1 STERRVLYGSHEDG
15 GGPGSLYHKDI
26 RPHPGDHLPTDRRER
41 LSYYQCGMSPTSV
54 PPPYF
59 LKPEVKYKQNILEVT
74 KKMMELLTG
83 EVPIRCQDVTV
94 YFSMEEWEYLE
105 GHTDLYKDVMMENQP
120 PLTSPDGSSN
130 GNPPERCPRPLY
142 SRDSTQE
149 HINYAHNYEG
159 KDVVDLKVQ
168 VKAEEMSHQS
178 MEKGEMKVPIK
189 EKESFHVMMEN
200 QPPLTSLDGSSNGNP
215 PERCPLYSIQEDHNY
230 ARCYQVGWSI

>member
-1 STERRVLYGSHEDG
+1 MDHMRMEEDQDLCITKILDLTLEIIYLLTG
-15 GGPGSLYHKDI
+15 EDFEMAKK
-26 RPHPGDHLPTDRRER
+26 TCVER

-83 EVPIRCQDVTV
+83 
-94 YFSMEEWEYLE
+94 
-105 GHTDLYKDVMMENQP
+105 
-120 PLTSPDGSSN
+120 
-130 GNPPERCPRPLY
+130 
-142 SRDSTQE
+142 
-149 HINYAHNYEG
+149 EG

>member
-1 STERRVLYGSHEDG
+1 MDHMRMEEDQDLCITKILDLTLEIIYLLTG
-15 GGPGSLYHKDI
+15 EDFEMAKK
-26 RPHPGDHLPTDRRER
+26 TCVER

-83 EVPIRCQDVTV
+83 ESVCVFPT
-94 YFSMEEWEYLE
+94 
-105 GHTDLYKDVMMENQP
+105 
-120 PLTSPDGSSN
+120 DGSSN